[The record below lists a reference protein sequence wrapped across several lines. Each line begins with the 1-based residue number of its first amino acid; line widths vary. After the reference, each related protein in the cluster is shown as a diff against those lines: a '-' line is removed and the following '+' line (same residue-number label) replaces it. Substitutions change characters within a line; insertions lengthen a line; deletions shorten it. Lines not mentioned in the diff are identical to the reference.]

1 MILFLLL
8 ATSPGLI
15 DQIARSGRVLEI
27 ATPPSE
33 RVAPAPQVAPGA
45 APLLAFRML
54 EGRERHRFGN
64 LDLVLDDAG
73 H

>member
-1 MILFLLL
+1 MILFLFFAL
-8 ATSPGLI
+8 SPGLI
-15 DQIARSGRVLEI
+15 DQVARSGRVLDI
-27 ATPPSE
+27 AVPPSE
-33 RVAPAPQVAPGA
+33 RVAPPAQVAPGA

>member
-1 MILFLLL
+1 MMLFLFL
-8 ATSPGLI
+8 AMSPGLI
-15 DQIARSGRVLEI
+15 EQVARSGRVIEI
-27 ATPPSE
+27 AVPPSE
-33 RVAPAPQVAPGA
+33 RVAPPPQVAPGA